1 MSKGDFKEAT
11 KVAMKY
17 HSWQIRKDGTPYV
30 THPIRVANFLEWYGF
45 PEEALIAA
53 VLHDSCEDT
62 ELTVLDINK
71 LFWTRVGF
79 TINALSKN
87 QKPKNNKKLKKEY
100 EEKRKKKAVSNLEKY
115 DTLEEYIDFRF
126 HIYINRMYM
135 WILAEPWVFFIKV
148 SDQIDNLWDM
158 KFFSNEKK
166 LRKIEEVEKYFL
178 PIYEKSKSVFTFEAK
193 YTKLYNTFMNILQET
208 ISNAKLNA
216 N

>member
-1 MSKGDFKEAT
+1 ML
-11 KVAMKY
+11 
-17 HSWQIRKDGTPYV
+17 KDYD
-30 THPIRVANFLEWYGF
+30 F
-45 PEEALIAA
+45 PEEALISAI
-53 VLHDSCEDT
+53 LHDSCEDT
-62 ELTVLDINK
+62 ELTILDINT

-115 DTLEEYIDFRF
+115 DSLEEYIDFRF

-158 KFFSNEKK
+158 KFFSKEKK

-178 PIYEKSKSVFTFEAK
+178 PIYEKCIDVFNLDLK
-193 YTKLYNTFMNILQET
+193 YIKLYKTFLQLLKET
-208 ISNAKLNA
+208 IIVAKKNI
-216 N
+216 